1 MSKKLEAV
9 LRTLNETHGDIV
21 PFDGFNPDSR
31 NKSIEE
37 YFSTMSDEEKIT
49 ASLHIIEHCSALQ
62 LCLHKYLFDLLE
74 DRSQKMA
81 EEIKRQ
87 KIELD
92 NQKKPKMTFN
102 PIEVVKISGK
112 SKNTIYTHLKNGK
125 LKGQQDQG
133 GIWIIERKDLE
144 NYLHRTD
151 I

>member
-37 YFSTMSDEEKIT
+37 YFSTMSDDEKIK

-74 DRSQKMA
+74 DRSKKMT

-87 KIELD
+87 KIELE

-102 PIEVVKISGK
+102 PNEVIEISGK
-112 SKNTIYTHLKNGK
+112 SRNTIYGHLKKGK
-125 LKGQQDQG
+125 LIGHQDQDG
-133 GIWIIERKDLE
+133 VWIIERKDLE
-144 NYLHRTD
+144 TYLHRTD
-151 I
+151 F